1 MTRRPHY
8 LLHLVAGC
16 WLALVL
22 AMAASN
28 VQAAPSRLVA
38 DLSQSRVDITSGYHG
53 TELLLFGA
61 YEGVPGD
68 ELVLIVEGPATD
80 IVQRRKEKKAGI
92 WVNVETIV
100 WQQAPSFYHMFST
113 TAFDRIADADV
124 RRRAAI
130 GPASEGLMLVA
141 GTGGGNGHGGG
152 NHAGGRDDGAGTAA
166 PKRGTSDQEAGLRR
180 NMTANGLWQS
190 KPSSIT
196 TQQDMLFRTM
206 LSLPSNVPTGD
217 YVVRILHFRDGVALS
232 ERTTDMNSRKA
243 GMSALIYRF
252 AHDYPVFYGLFA
264 IAFAVASGWLAAVA
278 FRRG

>member
-1 MTRRPHY
+1 MTRQLRP
-8 LLHLVAGC
+8 LPTLFAGC

-22 AMAASN
+22 AMAATN

-92 WVNVETIV
+92 WVNVETFI

-113 TAFDRIADADV
+113 AAFDRIADADV
-124 RRRAAI
+124 RRSAEI
-130 GPASEGLMLVA
+130 GPASGGLMLVA
-141 GTGGGNGHGGG
+141 GTNVNRGYEGGGDE
-152 NHAGGRDDGAGTAA
+152 RTTTAE
-166 PKRGTSDQEAGLRR
+166 PTRGTSEQEAGLRR

-190 KPSSIT
+190 KPSSII

-217 YVVRILHFRDGVALS
+217 YVVRILHFRNGVALS
-232 ERTTDMNSRKA
+232 ERTTDMNIRKA

>member
-1 MTRRPHY
+1 MTRQLRP
-8 LLHLVAGC
+8 LPTLFAGC

-22 AMAASN
+22 AMAATN

-92 WVNVETIV
+92 WVNVETFI

-113 TAFDRIADADV
+113 AAFDRIADADV
-124 RRRAAI
+124 RRSAEI
-130 GPASEGLMLVA
+130 GPAS
-141 GTGGGNGHGGG
+141 
-152 NHAGGRDDGAGTAA
+152 GGRGDDRTTTAGPT
-166 PKRGTSDQEAGLRR
+166 RGTSEQEAGLRR

-190 KPSSIT
+190 KPSSII

-217 YVVRILHFRDGVALS
+217 YVVRILHFRNGVALS
-232 ERTTDMNSRKA
+232 ERTTDMNIRKA

>member
-1 MTRRPHY
+1 MTR
-8 LLHLVAGC
+8 LAHLAGGC
-16 WLALVL
+16 WLALVAL
-22 AMAASN
+22 LVSLSAL
-28 VQAAPSRLVA
+28 AAPTRLVA

-61 YEGVPGD
+61 YEGIPGD

-92 WVNVETIV
+92 WVNVETIL

-113 TAFDRIADADV
+113 ASLDEIADPEV
-124 RRRAAI
+124 RRSAAI
-130 GPASEGLMLVA
+130 GPIADDLMLIA
-141 GTGGGNGHGGG
+141 ETDNSGGGSHGSS
-152 NHAGGRDDGAGTAA
+152 HRAGDDRDQAA
-166 PKRGTSDQEAGLRR
+166 EPKRGTSQQEAGLLR

-190 KPSSIT
+190 KPSSIV
-196 TQQDMLFRTM
+196 TQQDMLFRAM

-217 YVVRILHFRDGVALS
+217 YSVRILHFRDGVALS
-232 ERTTDMNSRKA
+232 ERATDMNIRKA
-243 GMSALIYRF
+243 GMSALIYSF